1 MLPVDVV
8 LMALREALP
17 HLSPD
22 GGTVTLVGKH
32 LGPLAARI
40 TQIGSDGAGAPPPP
54 RLAAEIT
61 PPLAEAWAP
70 FEAWW
75 GRGAADPAGLAAA
88 LQSAGVP
95 KLLVLLGQRVTP
107 ASLTD
112 ERAIP
117 PTRATLLA
125 AAEAVLDNGLTVA
138 GRAWTKHGGR
148 TNDPWWGTPRGTT
161 TDKNSAA
168 RVLVVRILAATTWW
182 NVFGHASH
190 QLVYEARI
198 ASGHGARWSDE
209 GQRFVGFLDP
219 FDPSQRF

>member
-8 LMALREALP
+8 LTALREALP
-17 HLSPD
+17 HLSAER
-22 GGTVTLVGKH
+22 GTQKLVGQH

-40 TQIGSDGAGAPPPP
+40 TQIGADGPGALPPP

-61 PPLAEAWAP
+61 PPLAEAWSP
-70 FEAWW
+70 LDGWW
-75 GRGAADPAGLAAA
+75 GRGAPDPVGLAAA
-88 LQSAGVP
+88 LEAAGIA

-112 ERAIP
+112 VRAIP
-117 PTRATLLA
+117 PTRATLITS
-125 AAEAVLDNGLTVA
+125 AETTLDNGLTTA
-138 GRAWTKHGGR
+138 GRAWTKHAGR
-148 TNDPWWGTPRGTT
+148 SQDPWWGTPRGTVAE
-161 TDKNSAA
+161 KNSAA
-168 RVLVVRILAATTWW
+168 RALLVRILAAATWW

-198 ASGHGARWSDE
+198 ATGHGARWSDQ

-219 FDPSQRF
+219 FDSNQRY